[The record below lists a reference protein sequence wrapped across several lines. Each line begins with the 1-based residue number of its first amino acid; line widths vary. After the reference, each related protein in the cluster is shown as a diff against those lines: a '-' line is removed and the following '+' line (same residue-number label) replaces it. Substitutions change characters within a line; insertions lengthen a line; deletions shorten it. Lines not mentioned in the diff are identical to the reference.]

1 MMELKKILALC
12 IIVLFIGVTSAPSIT
27 QSVVTAYQED
37 DHVEVTTQRK
47 SDVSTIFKLDFP
59 SQGLYYYV
67 SPFINNLINKIP
79 YGHVKLLRDWK
90 NKSFSNTTAMFIGS
104 GIGICPFLNITIQLS
119 AMYPDLPSRLD
130 VYSDGAYYNTIYPE
144 FWGPISIRYYELYY
158 YEKGFHHLL
167 FVAEDNM
174 SLALDVQIGFY
185 GFIDNILPYLFKINT
200 VLKETV

>member
-1 MMELKKILALC
+1 MVKRKWLAVGIILLFVGLAVAL
-12 IIVLFIGVTSAPSIT
+12 SIN
-27 QSVVTAYQED
+27 QSVVTASQEND
-37 DHVEVTTQRK
+37 LVEVATQRK

-79 YGHVKLLRDWK
+79 YGHFKLLRDWK
-90 NKSFSNTTAMFIGS
+90 NKPFSNTTAMFIGG

-119 AMYPDLPSRLD
+119 AMYPDLPSKLD
-130 VYSDGAYYNTIYPE
+130 VYSDGVYYDTLYPE

-174 SLALDVQIGFY
+174 SLALDVQIGFFC
-185 GFIDNILPYLFKINT
+185 FIDNILPYQFKINT